1 MSKKSKQP
9 PGLTNK
15 QALVMNLLGK
25 TKGPLSAYA
34 ILDQLHD
41 SGFRGPVQVY
51 RALEKLM
58 ELGLVHRLES
68 LNAFV
73 ACQQRTCDHQSKK
86 TIIFTISEICGSVQ
100 ELVNNGLEH
109 LVRSLEKDIDF
120 LTNRSVIELKGI
132 CSTCKDG
139 LLVLK
144 IQKDECKSAGNS
156 MN

>member
-1 MSKKSKQP
+1 MNQLRMSKKSKQS

-41 SGFRGPVQVY
+41 SGFRAPVQVY

-86 TIIFTISEICGSVQ
+86 TIMFTICEICGSVQ

-132 CSTCKDG
+132 CSTCKD
-139 LLVLK
+139 
-144 IQKDECKSAGNS
+144 
-156 MN
+156 

>member
-1 MSKKSKQP
+1 MSKKSKQS
-9 PGLTNK
+9 PGLTKK
-15 QALVMNLLGK
+15 QALVRNLLGK

-34 ILDQLHD
+34 ILNQLHD

-73 ACQQRTCDHQSKK
+73 ACQQKTCDHQSKK
-86 TIIFTISEICGSVQ
+86 TIIFTICEICGSVQ

-109 LVRSLEKDIDF
+109 LFRSLEKDIDF

-132 CSTCKDG
+132 RSICKD
-139 LLVLK
+139 
-144 IQKDECKSAGNS
+144 
-156 MN
+156 

>member
-1 MSKKSKQP
+1 
-9 PGLTNK
+9 
-15 QALVMNLLGK
+15 MNLLGK

-73 ACQQRTCDHQSKK
+73 ACQQRTCDDQSKK
-86 TIIFTISEICGSVQ
+86 TIMFTICEICGSVQ

-132 CSTCKDG
+132 CSTCKD
-139 LLVLK
+139 
-144 IQKDECKSAGNS
+144 
-156 MN
+156 

>member
-1 MSKKSKQP
+1 MNQLRMSKKSKQSP
-9 PGLTNK
+9 SLTNK
-15 QALVMNLLGK
+15 QALMMNLFGK

-41 SGFRGPVQVY
+41 SGFRGPVQVS

-86 TIIFTISEICGSVQ
+86 TIIFTICEICGSVQ

-120 LTNRSVIELKGI
+120 LTKRSVIELKGI
-132 CSTCKDG
+132 CSTCKD
-139 LLVLK
+139 
-144 IQKDECKSAGNS
+144 
-156 MN
+156 

>member
-1 MSKKSKQP
+1 MNQLRMSKKSKQS

-15 QALVMNLLGK
+15 QALVRNLLGK

-34 ILDQLHD
+34 ILNQLHD

-86 TIIFTISEICGSVQ
+86 TIIFTICEICGSVQ

-132 CSTCKDG
+132 CSTCKD
-139 LLVLK
+139 
-144 IQKDECKSAGNS
+144 
-156 MN
+156 

>member
-1 MSKKSKQP
+1 MKQVRMSTKSKQS

-41 SGFRGPVQVY
+41 SGFRGPIQDY

-86 TIIFTISEICGSVQ
+86 TIIFTICEICGSVQ

-120 LTNRSVIELKGI
+120 LMNRSVIELKGI
-132 CSTCKDG
+132 CSTCID
-139 LLVLK
+139 
-144 IQKDECKSAGNS
+144 
-156 MN
+156 

>member
-1 MSKKSKQP
+1 MKQLRMSKKSKQS

-41 SGFRGPVQVY
+41 SGFRGAVQVY
-51 RALEKLM
+51 CALEKLM

-73 ACQQRTCDHQSKK
+73 ACQQKTCDHQSKK
-86 TIIFTISEICGSVQ
+86 TIIFTICEICGSVQ

-132 CSTCKDG
+132 CSTCK
-139 LLVLK
+139 
-144 IQKDECKSAGNS
+144 N
-156 MN
+156 

>member
-1 MSKKSKQP
+1 MNLLRMSKKSKQS

-25 TKGPLSAYA
+25 TKGPLSAYS

-73 ACQQRTCDHQSKK
+73 ACQQRICDHQSKK
-86 TIIFTISEICGSVQ
+86 TIIFTICEICGSVQ
-100 ELVNNGLEH
+100 ELVNNGLER

-132 CSTCKDG
+132 CSTCKD
-139 LLVLK
+139 
-144 IQKDECKSAGNS
+144 
-156 MN
+156 

>member
-1 MSKKSKQP
+1 MNQLRMSKKSKQS

-73 ACQQRTCDHQSKK
+73 AYQQKTCDHQSKK
-86 TIIFTISEICGSVQ
+86 TINFTICEICGSVQ
-100 ELVNNGLEH
+100 ELVNTGLEH

-132 CSTCKDG
+132 CSTCKD
-139 LLVLK
+139 
-144 IQKDECKSAGNS
+144 
-156 MN
+156 

>member
-1 MSKKSKQP
+1 
-9 PGLTNK
+9 
-15 QALVMNLLGK
+15 MNLLGK

-86 TIIFTISEICGSVQ
+86 TIIFTICEICGSVQ
-100 ELVNNGLEH
+100 EFVNTGLEH

-132 CSTCKDG
+132 CSTCKD
-139 LLVLK
+139 
-144 IQKDECKSAGNS
+144 
-156 MN
+156 

>member
-1 MSKKSKQP
+1 MNQLRMSKKSKQSS
-9 PGLTNK
+9 GLTNK

-68 LNAFV
+68 LNAF
-73 ACQQRTCDHQSKK
+73 SP
-86 TIIFTISEICGSVQ
+86 
-100 ELVNNGLEH
+100 VNREPVITKAKRPLSLPFVKFAE
-109 LVRSLEKDIDF
+109 VFRSL
-120 LTNRSVIELKGI
+120 
-132 CSTCKDG
+132 STMD
-139 LLVLK
+139 
-144 IQKDECKSAGNS
+144 
-156 MN
+156 

>member
-1 MSKKSKQP
+1 MNQLRMSKKSKQSP
-9 PGLTNK
+9 RLTNK

-58 ELGLVHRLES
+58 ELGLVHRLET

-73 ACQQRTCDHQSKK
+73 ACQHKNCESNYKK
-86 TIIFTISEICGSVQ
+86 
-100 ELVNNGLEH
+100 
-109 LVRSLEKDIDF
+109 
-120 LTNRSVIELKGI
+120 NRE
-132 CSTCKDG
+132 
-139 LLVLK
+139 
-144 IQKDECKSAGNS
+144 N
-156 MN
+156 

>member
-1 MSKKSKQP
+1 MNQLRMSKKSKQS

-41 SGFRGPVQVY
+41 FGFRGPVQVY

-86 TIIFTISEICGSVQ
+86 TIIFTICEICGSVQ
-100 ELVNNGLEH
+100 ELVNTGLEH

-132 CSTCKDG
+132 CSTCKD
-139 LLVLK
+139 
-144 IQKDECKSAGNS
+144 
-156 MN
+156 

>member
-1 MSKKSKQP
+1 MNQLRMSKKSKQP

-73 ACQQRTCDHQSKK
+73 AFQQRTCDHQSKK
-86 TIIFTISEICGSVQ
+86 TIIFTICEICGSVQ

-132 CSTCKDG
+132 YSTCKD
-139 LLVLK
+139 
-144 IQKDECKSAGNS
+144 
-156 MN
+156 

>member
-1 MSKKSKQP
+1 MNQLRMSKKSKQS

-41 SGFRGPVQVY
+41 SGFRGPAEVY

-86 TIIFTISEICGSVQ
+86 TIIFTICEICGSVQ

-132 CSTCKDG
+132 CSTCKD
-139 LLVLK
+139 
-144 IQKDECKSAGNS
+144 
-156 MN
+156 

>member
-1 MSKKSKQP
+1 
-9 PGLTNK
+9 
-15 QALVMNLLGK
+15 MNLLGE

-34 ILDQLHD
+34 ILDELHD

-73 ACQQRTCDHQSKK
+73 ACQQRTYDHQGKK
-86 TIIFTISEICGSVQ
+86 TIIFTICEICRSIQ

-132 CSTCKDG
+132 CSTCRD
-139 LLVLK
+139 
-144 IQKDECKSAGNS
+144 
-156 MN
+156 

>member
-1 MSKKSKQP
+1 MNQLRMSKKSKESP
-9 PGLTNK
+9 SLTNK

-41 SGFRGPVQVY
+41 SGFRGPVKVY

-73 ACQQRTCDHQSKK
+73 ACQHKTCDHQSKK
-86 TIIFTISEICGSVQ
+86 AIIFTIFEICGSIQ
-100 ELVNNGLEH
+100 ELVNNGFEH
-109 LVRSLEKDIDF
+109 LVQSLEKDIDF
-120 LTNRSVIELKGI
+120 LANRSVIELKGI
-132 CSTCKDG
+132 CSTCKD
-139 LLVLK
+139 
-144 IQKDECKSAGNS
+144 
-156 MN
+156 

>member
-1 MSKKSKQP
+1 MNQSRMRQKSKQSP
-9 PGLTNK
+9 RLTNK

-34 ILDQLHD
+34 ILDQLHN

-86 TIIFTISEICGSVQ
+86 TIIFTICEICGSVQ

-132 CSTCKDG
+132 CSTCKD
-139 LLVLK
+139 
-144 IQKDECKSAGNS
+144 
-156 MN
+156 

>member
-1 MSKKSKQP
+1 MSKKSKQS
-9 PGLTNK
+9 PGLTKK
-15 QALVMNLLGK
+15 QALVRNLLGK

-34 ILDQLHD
+34 ILNQLHD

-86 TIIFTISEICGSVQ
+86 TIIFTICEICGSVQ

-109 LVRSLEKDIDF
+109 LVRSLEKDIEF

-132 CSTCKDG
+132 CSTCKD
-139 LLVLK
+139 
-144 IQKDECKSAGNS
+144 
-156 MN
+156 

>member
-1 MSKKSKQP
+1 MKQLRMSKKLKQS

-15 QALVMNLLGK
+15 KALVMNLLGK

-86 TIIFTISEICGSVQ
+86 TIIFTICEICGSVQ

-132 CSTCKDG
+132 CSTCKD
-139 LLVLK
+139 
-144 IQKDECKSAGNS
+144 
-156 MN
+156 

>member
-1 MSKKSKQP
+1 MNQLRMSKKSKQS

-15 QALVMNLLGK
+15 QALVMNLLGE

-41 SGFRGPVQVY
+41 SGFRGTVQVY

-86 TIIFTISEICGSVQ
+86 TIIFTICEICGSVQ
-100 ELVNNGLEH
+100 ELVNTGLEH

-132 CSTCKDG
+132 CSTCKD
-139 LLVLK
+139 
-144 IQKDECKSAGNS
+144 
-156 MN
+156 

>member
-1 MSKKSKQP
+1 MNQLRMSKKSKQLP
-9 PGLTNK
+9 SLTNK
-15 QALVMNLLGK
+15 QDLVMNFSGK

-86 TIIFTISEICGSVQ
+86 TIIFTICEICGSVQ
-100 ELVNNGLEH
+100 ELVNTGLEH

-132 CSTCKDG
+132 CSTCKD
-139 LLVLK
+139 
-144 IQKDECKSAGNS
+144 
-156 MN
+156 

>member
-1 MSKKSKQP
+1 MSKKSKQS
-9 PGLTNK
+9 PGLTKK
-15 QALVMNLLGK
+15 QALVRNLLGK

-34 ILDQLHD
+34 ILNQLHD

-86 TIIFTISEICGSVQ
+86 TIMFTICEICGSVQ

-132 CSTCKDG
+132 CSTCKD
-139 LLVLK
+139 
-144 IQKDECKSAGNS
+144 
-156 MN
+156 

>member
-1 MSKKSKQP
+1 MNQLRMSKKSKQS

-41 SGFRGPVQVY
+41 SGFRGPVQVC

-73 ACQQRTCDHQSKK
+73 ACQQRTFDHQSKK
-86 TIIFTISEICGSVQ
+86 TIIFTICEICGSVQ
-100 ELVNNGLEH
+100 ELVNTGLEH

-132 CSTCKDG
+132 CSTCK
-139 LLVLK
+139 
-144 IQKDECKSAGNS
+144 N
-156 MN
+156 

>member
-1 MSKKSKQP
+1 MDLLKN
-9 PGLTNK
+9 NK
-15 QALVMNLLGK
+15 V
-25 TKGPLSAYA
+25 PLSAYD
-34 ILDQLHD
+34 ILDKLHNF
-41 SGFRGPVQVY
+41 GFRAPLQVY
-51 RALEKLM
+51 RALDKLI

-86 TIIFTISEICGSVQ
+86 TIIFTICEICGSVQ

-132 CSTCKDG
+132 CSTCKD
-139 LLVLK
+139 
-144 IQKDECKSAGNS
+144 
-156 MN
+156 

>member
-1 MSKKSKQP
+1 
-9 PGLTNK
+9 
-15 QALVMNLLGK
+15 MNLMGK

-73 ACQQRTCDHQSKK
+73 ACQQKTCDHQSKK
-86 TIIFTISEICGSVQ
+86 TIIFTICEICGSVQ

-132 CSTCKDG
+132 CSTCKD
-139 LLVLK
+139 
-144 IQKDECKSAGNS
+144 
-156 MN
+156 

>member
-1 MSKKSKQP
+1 MKQLRMRKESKQSS
-9 PGLTNK
+9 GLTNK
-15 QALVMNLLGK
+15 QALVMNLLEK
-25 TKGPLSAYA
+25 IKGPLSAYA
-34 ILDQLHD
+34 ILDQLHN

-86 TIIFTISEICGSVQ
+86 TIIFTICEICGSVQ
-100 ELVNNGLEH
+100 ELVNTGLEH
-109 LVRSLEKDIDF
+109 LVRFLEKDIDF

-132 CSTCKDG
+132 CSTCKD
-139 LLVLK
+139 
-144 IQKDECKSAGNS
+144 
-156 MN
+156 

>member
-1 MSKKSKQP
+1 MKQLRMSKKSKQP

-15 QALVMNLLGK
+15 QALVMNLLEK
-25 TKGPLSAYA
+25 IKGPLSAYA

-86 TIIFTISEICGSVQ
+86 TIIFTICEICGSVQ

-109 LVRSLEKDIDF
+109 LVRSLEKVIDF

-132 CSTCKDG
+132 CSTCKD
-139 LLVLK
+139 
-144 IQKDECKSAGNS
+144 
-156 MN
+156 

>member
-1 MSKKSKQP
+1 MNQLRMSKKSKLS

-25 TKGPLSAYA
+25 TKGPLNAYS

-73 ACQQRTCDHQSKK
+73 ACQKKTCDHQSKK
-86 TIIFTISEICGSVQ
+86 TIIFTICEICGSVQ

-109 LVRSLEKDIDF
+109 LVRSLENDIDF

-132 CSTCKDG
+132 CFTCKD
-139 LLVLK
+139 
-144 IQKDECKSAGNS
+144 
-156 MN
+156 

>member
-1 MSKKSKQP
+1 MNQLRMSKKSKQS

-15 QALVMNLLGK
+15 QALVRNLLGK

-73 ACQQRTCDHQSKK
+73 ACQQKTCDHQSKK
-86 TIIFTISEICGSVQ
+86 TIMFTICEICGSVQ
-100 ELVNNGLEH
+100 ELVNNGLEY

-132 CSTCKDG
+132 CSTCKD
-139 LLVLK
+139 
-144 IQKDECKSAGNS
+144 
-156 MN
+156 

>member
-1 MSKKSKQP
+1 MNQLRMSKKSKQP

-15 QALVMNLLGK
+15 QALVMNLLRK

-41 SGFRGPVQVY
+41 SRFRGPVQVY

-86 TIIFTISEICGSVQ
+86 TIIFTICEICGSVQ
-100 ELVNNGLEH
+100 ELVNNGLEN
-109 LVRSLEKDIDF
+109 LVRSLEKDMDF

-132 CSTCKDG
+132 CSTCKD
-139 LLVLK
+139 
-144 IQKDECKSAGNS
+144 
-156 MN
+156 

>member
-1 MSKKSKQP
+1 MKQVRMSTKSKQS

-41 SGFRGPVQVY
+41 SGFRGPIQDY

-86 TIIFTISEICGSVQ
+86 TIMFTICEICGSVQ

-132 CSTCKDG
+132 CSTCRD
-139 LLVLK
+139 
-144 IQKDECKSAGNS
+144 
-156 MN
+156 